1 MDNEKTT
8 EQPEIPTVEATTPP
22 EESISMEESSEKEM
36 DSVLLELDPEPDP
49 DDLELVEEGSTG
61 SVATDESGDESPDSS
76 PRPSGDDI
84 NEALGI
90 LRRDGWSAKD
100 LEGFD
105 DERLMTIAAH
115 RQKSQG
121 DVDRLL
127 EEARGGQTEARVT
140 ESGDGL
146 TAEPASDTPP
156 TSELSEATAKYAEY
170 LGLDESGRDLMVQSQ
185 KAALGPLESII
196 NEQREAIDGMQDR
209 MLYLDLESAR
219 NGLVEKFPQ
228 VADADGDRWG
238 NVLDKMSALYNE
250 GTDGDTASVM
260 EEAILMEFREDLK
273 GEARAATKTLS
284 NYRANGQPDVRA
296 GRAESTSPISSD
308 ERDDAVL
315 RMLESSVP
323 DRIERARAIGQ
334 QQI

>member
-8 EQPEIPTVEATTPP
+8 EQPEIPTVEATSPP

-36 DSVLLELDPEPDP
+36 DSVLLELDPDPDP
-49 DDLELVEEGSTG
+49 DDLEFVEEGSTG
-61 SVATDESGDESPDSS
+61 SVAMDESGDESPDSS
-76 PRPSGDDI
+76 PRPIEEI
-84 NEALGI
+84 NDALAV

-115 RQKSQG
+115 RQKTQG

-127 EEARGGQTEARVT
+127 EEARGRQSETRDT
-140 ESGDGL
+140 ESDDGL

-156 TSELSEATAKYAEY
+156 TSEISDASARYAEY
-170 LGLDESGRDLMVQSQ
+170 LGLDESGRDLMVESQ
-185 KAALGPLESII
+185 RAALGPMEIII
-196 NEQREAIDGMQDR
+196 NEQREAIESMEAR
-209 MLYLDLESAR
+209 MMYMDLESAR
-219 NGLVEKFPQ
+219 TSLVTRFPQ
-228 VADADGDRWG
+228 VGDTGDERWG
-238 NVLDKMSALYNE
+238 NVLNKMAGLYNE